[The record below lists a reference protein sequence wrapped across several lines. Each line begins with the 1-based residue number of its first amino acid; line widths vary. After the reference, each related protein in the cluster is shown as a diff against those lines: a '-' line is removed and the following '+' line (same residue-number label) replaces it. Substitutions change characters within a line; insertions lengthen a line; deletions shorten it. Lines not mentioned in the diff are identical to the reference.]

1 MHNDQDPAPT
11 EDEQDQAPDRI
22 PESEAM
28 AGPGHED
35 PRATEDP
42 GEA

>member
-1 MHNDQDPAPT
+1 VHDDPAPT
-11 EDEQDQAPDRI
+11 EREKEQTPDRV
-22 PESEAM
+22 PEEEAK
-28 AGPGHED
+28 AGQGHED